1 MYGSVL
7 ARTWTWQRIHSKVR
21 FPPFVCTVCASRRV
35 LLAVSFLPSIRLRYT
50 LAATW
55 TFTWRTPES
64 HEGTRNRPMI
74 LRKARGL
81 NLSYSREV
89 SLGKLFLA
97 NDLKGLKGGD
107 DNAKKLVEVVDNVID
122 IYHMRFSISI
132 HFLVIKEL
140 I

>member
-1 MYGSVL
+1 
-7 ARTWTWQRIHSKVR
+7 
-21 FPPFVCTVCASRRV
+21 
-35 LLAVSFLPSIRLRYT
+35 
-50 LAATW
+50 
-55 TFTWRTPES
+55 
-64 HEGTRNRPMI
+64 MI

-107 DNAKKLVEVVDNVID
+107 DNAKKLVEVVDNVTD
-122 IYHMRFSISI
+122 IYRTRFSISI